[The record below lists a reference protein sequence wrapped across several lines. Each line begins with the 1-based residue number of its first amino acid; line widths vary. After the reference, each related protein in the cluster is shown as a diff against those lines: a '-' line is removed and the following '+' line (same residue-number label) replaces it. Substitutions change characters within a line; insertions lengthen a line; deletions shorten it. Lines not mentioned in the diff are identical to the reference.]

1 MTMNKWVLPGVLRV
15 DTVNALSVEV
25 FTLFAQISTG
35 IVIKRINDYIAAHES
50 EEGEEGDAARKL
62 KAGYSQVN
70 RINEYLE
77 SDEAKDLADTLASL
91 QYSDVSC
98 TEDINKLKL
107 YREMI
112 IELLSEDED
121 FRSEYEGEIAED
133 ATRGMKT
140 AYTTKLDK
148 ENLSN
153 VLVQIRL
160 EATRNPNYDQAARS
174 MASDLCMTIEKNKNL
189 FKNGSHNINRA
200 TVIRKAIYKKDK
212 LRNILRGLDYI
223 IPKIE
228 AGESAYSWRRL

>member
-1 MTMNKWVLPGVLRV
+1 MSKWVLPGVL
-15 DTVNALSVEV
+15 SVESV
-25 FTLFAQISTG
+25 NKLNVEVLSLLSQISTG
-35 IVIKRINDYIAAHES
+35 IVIKRVNDFIEANEFKS
-50 EEGEEGDAARKL
+50 NEDGEAARKL
-62 KAGYSQVN
+62 KAGFEN
-70 RINEYLE
+70 INKINAYLE

-91 QYSDVSC
+91 QYSDISC

-112 IELLSEDED
+112 IELLSEDEE
-121 FRSEYEGEIAED
+121 FREEYKGEISEN

-153 VLVQIRL
+153 ILVQIRL
-160 EATRNPNYDQAARS
+160 AATRNPNISPVTTQAAL
-174 MASDLCMTIEKNKNL
+174 DLCRAIETNKNL
-189 FKNGSHNINRA
+189 FKNGSYNINKA

-228 AGESAYSWRRL
+228 ANESAYSWRRL